1 MILKKLVLHKFKR
14 FFLSGVEH
22 FVYTPDS
29 NITII
34 AWANGM
40 GKSSLLSQL
49 NPLPADLKKDYRE
62 DGYKLI
68 EYQVGDIEYVISSGY
83 VAKGKHSFLKNGNE
97 LNPGGTSA
105 VQKQLV
111 EEHFKLTS
119 SMFNILLGVDNLTT
133 MSPSIRKHWFTM
145 LSPVDYTFSIKVWNN
160 LKIRAR
166 DILGSIKILQEDL
179 IKKTEAIIDKE
190 EIKLLRSQVEVLD
203 KSILDMSQTLVTTQ
217 EPGGKY
223 KDIQVVDDMFSR
235 YSKYQSVVYETSK
248 LEDIDSES
256 AKTKLGK
263 LESDLETISKEI
275 DKKSKAIKTLEILNS
290 KDTLAELK
298 EVISTN
304 KKNIEQLEH
313 SLPKN
318 LIEGSSELMSSKL
331 ISVTEAARNLLDII
345 LNSEFK
351 DIGSRKE
358 LLENQTKFE
367 DLKTGFN
374 NLKGTYVGLTN
385 SIKELESNSK
395 DIDVNCPNCNHKF
408 HYSPI
413 DQVNMLKRKLEP
425 IEKEL
430 KERYTVLKNLTAIN
444 QKITTKIEYLDKL
457 MAILSEPLLKPVLE
471 DVTTIS
477 PEGILTYL
485 NKARVTVDLFI
496 ELEKKKA
503 DLKSLEDKL
512 KIQEEAAKIAQEL
525 GINSITSLEKEI
537 EDLLSRKTKV
547 LRSIENIKLYI
558 TTDETVKSIIKEIE
572 EFQDFKAKEY
582 KYLIET
588 KRNELLLKQIGDLKL
603 QLSTIQ
609 KKIADSDTNNS
620 IIESLQKTINEN
632 KSKLDVLT
640 KMLDVLSPD
649 GGLIAKSINSF
660 LNTYLSEMNSII
672 NSVWSYNMEILPC
685 EVDEGND
692 LNYKFKVKVNHDETI
707 EDISKLSSSMQEIVN
722 LAFKIIFI
730 KYLGLQGFPL
740 ILDEFGR
747 TMDPEHRV
755 NAYDVIDRVLAHN
768 FNQIILVCHFE
779 SMYSRFANADFL
791 ELKEYPDTLTNK

>member
-1 MILKKLVLHKFKR
+1 MIFKKLVLHKFKR

-22 FVYTPDS
+22 FVYTPES

-68 EYQVGDIEYVISSGY
+68 EYQVGDNEYVISSGY
-83 VAKGKHSFLKNGNE
+83 VAKGKHSFLLNGNE
-97 LNPGGTSA
+97 LNPGGTGN

-111 EEHFKLTS
+111 EEHFKLTLP
-119 SMFNILLGVDNLTT
+119 MFNILLGIDNLTT

-145 LSPVDYTFSIKVWNN
+145 LSPIDYTFSIKVWNN

-179 IKKTEAIIDKE
+179 IKKTASVIDKE
-190 EIKLLRSQVEVLD
+190 EIKLLRTQVENID
-203 KSILDMSQTLVTTQ
+203 KTILNMSQSLVTVQ
-217 EPGGKY
+217 DPGSRF
-223 KDIQVVDDMFSR
+223 KDNSVIEDVFNR
-235 YSKYQSVVYETSK
+235 YTKYQSLVYETSK
-248 LEDIDSES
+248 LEDITTDT
-256 AKTKLGK
+256 AKVKLGK
-263 LESDLETISKEI
+263 LESDLESISKELE
-275 DKKSKAIKTLEILNS
+275 KKSKAIKTLEILNS
-290 KDTLAELK
+290 KDNLSELK
-298 EVISTN
+298 EVISKYRESITSLSN
-304 KKNIEQLEH
+304 V
-313 SLPKN
+313 LPKD
-318 LIEGSSELMSSKL
+318 LIEGTSELVSNKL
-331 ISVTEAARNLLDII
+331 ISVTESAKTLLDTI
-345 LNSEFK
+345 LNPEFK

-367 DLKTGFN
+367 ELKTVFT
-374 NLKGTYVGLTN
+374 NLKGTYVGLNN

-395 DIDVNCPNCNHKF
+395 EVDVTCPNCNHKF
-408 HYSPI
+408 HHSSLQ
-413 DQVNMLKRKLEP
+413 QVNLLKSKIAP

-430 KERYTVLKNLTAIN
+430 KDRYTVLKDLTALN
-444 QKITTKIEYLDKL
+444 KKITTKLEYLDKL
-457 MAILSEPLLKPVLE
+457 TQLLSEPILRPFLE
-471 DVTTIS
+471 DLLDTQ
-477 PEGILTYL
+477 PEGILTLL
-485 NKARVTVDLFI
+485 NKARVTVEMFK
-496 ELEKKKA
+496 ELENKKRE
-503 DLKSLEDKL
+503 LKSLEDKL
-512 KIQEEAAKIAQEL
+512 KIQEEAAKLAQEL
-525 GINSITSLEKEI
+525 GINSISSLEKEI
-537 EDLLSRKTKV
+537 EELLVRKSKTLK
-547 LRSIENIKLYI
+547 SIENIKLYI
-558 TTDETVKSIIKEIE
+558 TTENTVKSIVKEIT
-572 EFQDFKAKEY
+572 EFQDYKAKEY
-582 KYLIET
+582 KYLMDT
-588 KRNELLLKQIGDLKL
+588 KSNEILLNQIGNLKL

-609 KKIADSDTNNS
+609 KKISDSDTNNG
-620 IIESLQKTINEN
+620 IIESLQKTITEN
-632 KSKLDVLT
+632 KAKLDVLT
-640 KMLDVLSPD
+640 KMLTVLSPD

-672 NSVWSYNMEILPC
+672 NSVWSYNMELLPC
-685 EVDEGND
+685 EVDETND

-791 ELKEYPDTLTNK
+791 ELKEYPNTLNK